1 MLKKLIGKM
10 EISRCFFVVLTIPL
24 FFMSSNMSL
33 LFAGRIFGLPYSLET
48 HCEMVLTPTSMRSVI
63 IILCTSVTLE
73 SFNIIL
79 TQTFTRGRV
88 TYTAVVIQCVVQHT
102 VACYKERDENE
113 LTDEYG
119 WWSVSEMLRLMVYSQ
134 CNVFFY

>member
-1 MLKKLIGKM
+1 LFF
-10 EISRCFFVVLTIPL
+10 RCFDNPTVFHVIQSVAVICDT
-24 FFMSSNMSL
+24 
-33 LFAGRIFGLPYSLET
+33 GRIFGLPYSLET

-73 SFNIIL
+73 SSNIIL
-79 TQTFTRGRV
+79 TQTLTRGCV

-113 LTDEYG
+113 LTDEY
-119 WWSVSEMLRLMVYSQ
+119 
-134 CNVFFY
+134 